1 MLYKEIITVCC
12 HIHTKHINTLCG
24 QNVGFLLV
32 QKVVRIVTTVLYRH
46 QQKPVAVRKAEPLHI
61 KAASSSACSS
71 TKNRTPRKMLLS
83 CYNANTTPAVIHA
96 GGVDGRTDGRMEIV
110 LFFF

>member
-1 MLYKEIITVCC
+1 MLYSEVSAVCSQ
-12 HIHTKHINTLCG
+12 IHTKHINKLCG

-46 QQKPVAVRKAEPLHI
+46 QQKPVAVKNAEPLGI
-61 KAASSSACSS
+61 VAASSSACSS
-71 TKNRTPRKMLLS
+71 TKNGAELHARCYSVVTMQIPHLLL
-83 CYNANTTPAVIHA
+83 YMPVEW
-96 GGVDGRTDGRMEIV
+96 TDGRMEIV